1 MRAPINSML
10 TKDEVLKRAHEIGV
24 IGIFRVDSPDVC
36 FKAMEALRAGG
47 LHALE
52 VTTTT
57 PNAVEVVRQARKKY
71 GDETLIG
78 MGTVLDAETAEKG
91 IEAGAQFIVSPS
103 VHKEVLDVCR
113 KRDVVSCPGT
123 FSATEVVQAWRWGA
137 DLVKLFP
144 ISQVGP
150 SYMKALMGPFPWI
163 RFVPTGGVE
172 VENAGEYIKAGAY
185 CLGVGGGLV
194 SKKAISAGRFDLL
207 TQAARDILKAV
218 GDARRV

>member
-1 MRAPINSML
+1 ML
-10 TKDEVLKRAHEIGV
+10 SKDEVLKRAHEIGV
-24 IGIFRVDSPDVC
+24 IGIFRVDSPEDC
-36 FKAMEALRAGG
+36 FKAMDALREGG

-57 PNAVEVVRQARKKY
+57 PNAVEVVREARKKY
-71 GDETLIG
+71 GDETIIG
-78 MGTVLDAETAEKG
+78 MGTVLDAETAERG
-91 IEAGAQFIVSPS
+91 ISAGAQFIVSPS
-103 VHKEVLDVCR
+103 VQKEVLDVCK
-113 KRDVVSCPGT
+113 KRDVVSIPGA

-137 DLVKLFP
+137 DLVKIFP

-150 SYMKALMGPFPWI
+150 GYMKALMGPLPWI
-163 RFVPTGGVE
+163 RYVPTGGVE

-194 SKKAISAGRFDLL
+194 SKKAIAQRRFDLL

-218 GDARRV
+218 QDARASVK

>member
-1 MRAPINSML
+1 ML
-10 TKDEVLKRAHEIGV
+10 SKDEVIKRVHDIGV
-24 IGIFRVDSPDVC
+24 IGIFRVDSPQDC
-36 FKAMEALRAGG
+36 FKAMDALRAGG

-57 PNAVEVVRQARKKY
+57 PNAVEVVRDARKKY

-78 MGTVLDAETAEKG
+78 MGTVLDAETATKG

-103 VHKEVLDVCR
+103 LHKEVLDVCH
-113 KRDVVSCPGT
+113 KHDVVSCPGT
-123 FSATEVVQAWRWGA
+123 FTATEVVQAWKWGA
-137 DLVKLFP
+137 DLIKVFP
-144 ISQVGP
+144 VSQVGP
-150 SYMKALMGPFPWI
+150 SYIKALLGPLTWI

-194 SKKAISAGRFDLL
+194 SKKAISQGRFDLL
-207 TQAARDILKAV
+207 TQAAKDILKAV
-218 GDARRV
+218 RDARGA